1 MLLLELTIPDPDP
14 PQPLNAPLPAH
25 LVHGG
30 HVDDD
35 DDDDDDDDEEE
46 EEEDDDLLASSGLA
60 MPQLFSMDR
69 HSRHLEKLSMS

>member
-25 LVHGG
+25 LVHGEHG
-30 HVDDD
+30 DDHVDHDD
-35 DDDDDDDDEEE
+35 DEE

-60 MPQLFSMDR
+60 MPQLFSMDL

>member
-14 PQPLNAPLPAH
+14 SQPLNAPLPAH

-30 HVDDD
+30 HDDD
-35 DDDDDDDDEEE
+35 DDDDDDCDE